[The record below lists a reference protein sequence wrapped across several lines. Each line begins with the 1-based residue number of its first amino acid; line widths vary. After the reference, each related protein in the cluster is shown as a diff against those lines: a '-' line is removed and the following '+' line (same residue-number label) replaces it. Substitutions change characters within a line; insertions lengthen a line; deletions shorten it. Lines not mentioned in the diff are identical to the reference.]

1 MKGRLGTVRPPAR
14 AVSASL
20 RHPRQTRIRARGGT
34 GGSAHLLKLL
44 LLDLRQRRL
53 EGGAVRGRGRIPA
66 RRPRGGRRRAHQR
79 VCAEETDVDAVG
91 ESVRVLHSRLD
102 TRARCRSARGAGRG
116 HSLPSRRRSEWRGWR
131 TRRRISSSASVT
143 SGESHAAPRTRPPRV
158 RPAPPPRRNDTDE
171 KRTADTIPNHPPTP
185 LY

>member
-1 MKGRLGTVRPPAR
+1 MKGRVGTVRPPAR

-20 RHPRQTRIRARGGT
+20 RHPRQTRIRARGGA

-66 RRPRGGRRRAHQR
+66 RRP
-79 VCAEETDVDAVG
+79 EEDADEPINASAPRKLTSMG
-91 ESVRVLHSRLD
+91 ESVRVLHSRH
-102 TRARCRSARGAGRG
+102 TREVSICAGAGRG

-158 RPAPPPRRNDTDE
+158 RPAPPPRRNDPDE
-171 KRTADTIPNHPPTP
+171 KRTADTILICPPTP